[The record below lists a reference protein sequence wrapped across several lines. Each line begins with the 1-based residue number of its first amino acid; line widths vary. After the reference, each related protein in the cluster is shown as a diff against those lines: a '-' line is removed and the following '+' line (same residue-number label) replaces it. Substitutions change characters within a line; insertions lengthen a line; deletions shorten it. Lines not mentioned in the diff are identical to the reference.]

1 MHHIGANVNYVEEEQ
16 QHGDYDGSSPPT
28 ALTAVRGI
36 QSNINSIYGGRRNDI
51 EIAPSAGIIATIM
64 NLIPPMHPA
73 SLFVPGSEKSWPART
88 NDLTMHAFGDTPEW
102 EGAVEWEDIEVH
114 AETRRRKMML
124 PMSLRGETVLAIL
137 DSGSE
142 DNIISND
149 LVMTLGLKIEKK
161 PKYKK
166 EFVLAN
172 NSLVRALGRVV
183 VTCGFAEEK
192 GSQFKCWFYVF
203 KTLISPLIMGME
215 FLDATK
221 TLTENRH
228 RLRPCVPSINRP
240 LQCASIGAKK
250 RRLACKGQVLLEH
263 VRHHDWR
270 RDAFMANPDFG
281 SEEDLVN
288 MPDDSALMANVDNS
302 WNTDLHP
309 PQGEQGNVIEDFAF
323 MDDPDFGS
331 EEDPVNMPDD
341 SALMANVDISWNAAL
356 HLPHGEQ
363 GNVLEDFV
371 FMANPDSGSEV
382 DLVSPEFCRQNN
394 LPISRL
400 DSVSKVQFADG
411 SIATLLGK
419 TEVRVIMGEQQTDI
433 FERTFYV
440 LEDLTCDVLFGE
452 DFLDVLDPFN
462 TYNHALLVE
471 VGGFPSEVS
480 TIVWM
485 NNFEEKLSK
494 SMNKCGDKLSKLL
507 ERMLPFSSGVPSTFD
522 NIAQSGMRNS
532 SCNTNEECD

>member
-1 MHHIGANVNYVEEEQ
+1 
-16 QHGDYDGSSPPT
+16 
-28 ALTAVRGI
+28 
-36 QSNINSIYGGRRNDI
+36 
-51 EIAPSAGIIATIM
+51 
-64 NLIPPMHPA
+64 
-73 SLFVPGSEKSWPART
+73 
-88 NDLTMHAFGDTPEW
+88 
-102 EGAVEWEDIEVH
+102 
-114 AETRRRKMML
+114 MML
-124 PMSLRGETVLAIL
+124 PMSLRGEIVLAIP

-161 PKYKK
+161 LKYKK
-166 EFVLAN
+166 EFVLGN

-228 RLRPCVPSINRP
+228 RLRPCVPSMNRP
-240 LQCASIGAKK
+240 LQCMSIGAKK

-263 VRHHDWR
+263 VRHHDWH

-281 SEEDLVN
+281 SEEDLLN
-288 MPDDSALMANVDNS
+288 MPDDSALMAN
-302 WNTDLHP
+302 
-309 PQGEQGNVIEDFAF
+309 
-323 MDDPDFGS
+323 PDFGS
-331 EEDPVNMPDD
+331 EEDLLNMPDD
-341 SALMANVDISWNAAL
+341 SALMANVDISWNADL
-356 HLPHGEQ
+356 HSPHGEQ

-382 DLVSPEFCRQNN
+382 DLVSPEFCRKNN

-400 DSVSKVQFADG
+400 DGVSKVQFADG

-419 TEVRVIMGEQQTDI
+419 TEMRVFMGLQQTDI

-440 LEDLTCDVLFGE
+440 LEDLTCDALFGE

-471 VGGFPSEVS
+471 VGDFLSEVS

-494 SMNKCGDKLSKLL
+494 SMNKCGVKLSKLL
-507 ERMLPFSSGVPSTFD
+507 KRMIPFSSG
-522 NIAQSGMRNS
+522 M
-532 SCNTNEECD
+532 